1 MKSKSY
7 TTFIEPALI
16 YGGILG
22 IVYIVISVIIHIL
35 NANFSVANQIVNIVL
50 PVAGLTYCLYM
61 YRKEYLGNYMSYGRA
76 FGMGV
81 TIMIIAGILAA
92 AYNYIYTS
100 FINPDIFKQAQIIM
114 EEKLINKRLDARQ
127 IELVIDKTAK
137 MRTPLFSSLGTLGYL
152 IFFGV
157 ISSLIVSAFVKKEN
171 EDPFRDVI

>member
-92 AYNYIYTS
+92 AYNYI
-100 FINPDIFKQAQIIM
+100 
-114 EEKLINKRLDARQ
+114 
-127 IELVIDKTAK
+127 
-137 MRTPLFSSLGTLGYL
+137 
-152 IFFGV
+152 
-157 ISSLIVSAFVKKEN
+157 
-171 EDPFRDVI
+171 